1 MTRNTCK
8 RLSFSQLAVQEE
20 DKEKE
25 NKEEVKPAKIGLDG
39 KPLSPLLISGLFWF
53 HSAELSLM
61 FT

>member
-1 MTRNTCK
+1 MARNTCE
-8 RLSFSQLAVQEE
+8 RLSFSQLAEQEE
-20 DKEKE
+20 EKEKE
-25 NKEEVKPAKIGLDG
+25 NKEEVKPAKEILEG